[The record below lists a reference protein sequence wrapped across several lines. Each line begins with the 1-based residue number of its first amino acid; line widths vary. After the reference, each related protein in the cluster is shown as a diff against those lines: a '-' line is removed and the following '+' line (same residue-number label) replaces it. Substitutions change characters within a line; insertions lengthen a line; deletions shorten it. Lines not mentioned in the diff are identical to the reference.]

1 MNNPSERLRNMR
13 LDLSPYMFHFTDSLD
28 TLWKILGELCLK
40 SNKKEYVCF
49 TETPLCLMISMLDY
63 MGIWRKPILGKY
75 GIGFKRDLLIQQ
87 YGARPVIYCDK
98 IQQID
103 IGQTLKWL
111 YEELN
116 VEGHDFQ
123 WLREWR
129 IKGEF
134 DFSKIER
141 NDILIIVSK
150 SEETETCAY
159 YIDNAQPF
167 YDEEGNLF
175 DADFDIKRLYR
186 CLPLDKLRKVLEE
199 KCIGD
204 YDLLPILEQQIIDE
218 IIEI

>member
-13 LDLSPYMFHFTDSLD
+13 LDLSPYLFHFTDSLD
-28 TLWKILGELCLK
+28 TLWKILDELCLK
-40 SNKKEYVCF
+40 SNKKKYVCF

-63 MGIWRKPILGKY
+63 MGIWKKPILGKY
-75 GIGFKRDLLIQQ
+75 GIGFKRDLLIQK
-87 YGARPVIYCDK
+87 YGARPVIYCDA
-98 IQQID
+98 IQQGD
-103 IGQTLKWL
+103 IGQKLKWL
-111 YEELN
+111 YEELD

-129 IKGEF
+129 IKGKF
-134 DFSKIER
+134 DFSKIDR

-150 SEETETCAY
+150 SDETEICAY

-167 YDEEGNLF
+167 FDEEGNLI
-175 DADFDIKRLYR
+175 DADFDIKRFYR
-186 CLPLDKLRKVLEE
+186 CLPLDKLREVLEE